1 VIELLRA
8 GIERIWTNHRA
19 PAIAVSVILV
29 VVIVAAGLLVV
40 AMPGGTAQATATP
53 SATPSVIASPSS
65 PYTSDSSS
73 PLPSPSDTPGASETP
88 GELVYSD
95 LDGVL
100 APSNLAHR
108 LPIAVMIDDNAVA
121 RPQSGFSS
129 ASIVYQAPADGGE
142 DRYML
147 IFQEGTATDIGPARS
162 ARPYYVYWVAEYKA
176 EFAHVGGDLASLQQV
191 IPAMSGNI
199 YNMDDLS
206 GGSCAYHRIDT
217 RAAPHNDY
225 TNSAALISCAAKR
238 NYPSTYQNLPTR
250 PFVDDTPLA
259 QLPATQ
265 TITIP
270 YRTGTVGYKFDR
282 TTDSYLRL
290 VDGSLQSDPANN
302 KQVVAGSVIVMYQ
315 ALSYFDNSA
324 IEPGHNSRP
333 IVANVGSG
341 KAVVFEEGKAIN
353 ATWKKTSNTA
363 LTRFYDS
370 SGKEIPLVRGE
381 IFMQSVPIGTAVT
394 VK

>member
-1 VIELLRA
+1 MIERLSPV
-8 GIERIWTNHRA
+8 IERIRTA
-19 PAIAVSVILV
+19 PRILV
-29 VVIVAAGLLVV
+29 VVASAIAVVAIVAAGLLIVV
-40 AMPGGTAQATATP
+40 MPGGTAPATATP
-53 SATPSVIASPSS
+53 SATPLVTALLSP
-65 PYTSDSSS
+65 SDSST
-73 PLPSPSDTPGASETP
+73 PLSSPSDTPAASETP

-95 LDGVL
+95 LDGVP

-162 ARPYYVYWVAEYKA
+162 ARPYYVYWAAEYKA
-176 EFAHVGGDLASLQQV
+176 EFAHVGGDVSSLQQV
-191 IPAMSGNI
+191 IPAMSGDI

-250 PFVDDTPLA
+250 PFVDNTPLA

-265 TITIP
+265 TISIP
-270 YRTGTVGYKFDR
+270 YRTGTVGYKFDPS
-282 TTDSYLRL
+282 TDSYLRL
-290 VDGSLQSDPANN
+290 VDGSPQSDPANN

-341 KAVVFEEGKAIN
+341 KAVVYEEGRAIA
-353 ATWKKTSNTA
+353 ATWKKASNAA

-370 SGKEIPLVRGE
+370 SGNEIPLVRGE